1 MTKRLENISFEHDGV
16 GYELG
21 FGLDEVQ
28 KLANLSKARQ
38 GRVTHAEF
46 IKIALSKYSDR
57 VYISDDKAEE
67 IRQLFLGGIETED
80 DKLTYDELIGYLYT
94 LSIQAIDDA
103 AKEVEPA
110 IVKINEDST
119 VNLTIGNEK
128 YKLMF
133 TREQVV
139 EALEQ
144 DVFDNVGMLDLFATG
159 STLIQMALEHYNKR
173 FSAKRHEEIFLSLWA
188 TKFNEE
194 TEDDLIEVI
203 HALNF
208 HMKEVVSSG
217 IKKSKA
223 AFKVTKKK

>member
-1 MTKRLENISFEHDGV
+1 LE
-16 GYELG
+16 
-21 FGLDEVQ
+21 
-28 KLANLSKARQ
+28 
-38 GRVTHAEF
+38 
-46 IKIALSKYSDR
+46 
-57 VYISDDKAEE
+57 
-67 IRQLFLGGIETED
+67 
-80 DKLTYDELIGYLYT
+80 
-94 LSIQAIDDA
+94 
-103 AKEVEPA
+103 
-110 IVKINEDST
+110 
-119 VNLTIGNEK
+119 
-128 YKLMF
+128 
-133 TREQVV
+133 